1 MSYTN
6 PDPAAVIAPES
17 ETCDVFHGSTEQM
30 HAVRQA
36 LIPADLAGALAE
48 TFRALGDPTRVRIL
62 DALSRAELCVCD
74 IATLLSLGE
83 SAVSHQLRLLRSLR
97 LVRSRRAGRM
107 VFYALDDAHIL
118 RLFAQGLEHVE
129 EAMPVVRRAATMGAQ
144 R

>member
-1 MSYTN
+1 MPSTHLQ
-6 PDPAAVIAPES
+6 PPTSPTATD

-30 HAVRQA
+30 SAFRQA
-36 LIPADLAGALAE
+36 LIPAESAGALAE

-129 EAMPVVRRAATMGAQ
+129 EAMPVSRRASTGAEG
-144 R
+144 

>member
-1 MSYTN
+1 MSLTDLQ
-6 PDPAAVIAPES
+6 PSTSTSLTDES
-17 ETCDVFHGSTEQM
+17 CDVFHGSTQQVRE
-30 HAVRQA
+30 VRQA
-36 LIPADLAGALAE
+36 LIPAESASALAE

-129 EAMPVVRRAATMGAQ
+129 EAMPVSRRSPAGAG

>member
-1 MSYTN
+1 MAITDLQPSTSASVT
-6 PDPAAVIAPES
+6 DES
-17 ETCDVFHGSTEQM
+17 CDVFHGSTQQVRE
-30 HAVRQA
+30 VRQA
-36 LIPADLAGALAE
+36 LIPAESASALAE

-97 LVRSRRAGRM
+97 L
-107 VFYALDDAHIL
+107 
-118 RLFAQGLEHVE
+118 FAQGLEHVE
-129 EAMPVVRRAATMGAQ
+129 EAMPVSRRSPTGAG